1 MVKKENIE
9 KDNPEKEQSVKEQ
22 QEKDAQHAK
31 KHRKTDA
38 KSADSAKKTHDEE
51 IEKLKHEMKEKE
63 EKINELQDKYLRLS
77 AEFDNY
83 RKRTLKEKSELIRT
97 AGEEILKKILP
108 VVDNFERGLKAMEQS
123 QDLASLKEGVML
135 IYNHFRDFLQQQGI
149 KEISTMNE
157 PLNIDLHEAITTVP
171 APSEELKGKIV
182 DVIEKGYTLHD
193 KVIRYSKVVIG
204 E

>member
-9 KDNPEKEQSVKEQ
+9 KDKPEKEQPEKEQ
-22 QEKDAQHAK
+22 HEKEAQHAR
-31 KHRKTDA
+31 KHKKTDS
-38 KSADSAKKTHDEE
+38 KQADSSSKNHDEE
-51 IEKLKHEMKEKE
+51 IEKLKKEIKEKE
-63 EKINELQDKYLRLS
+63 EKLNELQDKYLRLI

-83 RKRTLKEKSELIRT
+83 RKRTLKEKSELIKT
-97 AGEEILKKILP
+97 AGEEILIKILP

-123 QDLASLKEGVML
+123 QDLASLKEGVL
-135 IYNHFRDFLQQQGI
+135 HIYNNFKDFMQQQGI
-149 KEISTMNE
+149 KEINTMNE
-157 PLNIDLHEAITTVP
+157 PFNIDLHEAVTTIP
-171 APSEELKGKIV
+171 APNEELKGKIV